1 MQEGTAILNAAEAER
16 LSRLRIMLAE
26 AQSRIA
32 DQSALGQHLAIVGAD
47 GVGEL
52 AIGLCAH
59 KRGVYRAFKPLPTTL
74 SALLEDLSAN
84 DAPGAQGFRELHAAR
99 NQAQHQGILP
109 APDQLPRWIDETA
122 SLSTFIVQRC
132 FDVELN
138 SVGSA
143 AAVKEERLARLL
155 NEAEEAIESGDTTLA
170 FKLSWQA
177 IQNGLAVFRR
187 HTGLGGES
195 SRRTPGREFNDL
207 RVIEDEIASI
217 SRQLELSIFASEA
230 GEWMWFEQRHGE
242 SANGLEPSIA
252 EARRGFVFALG
263 WVLRMESYVERHG
276 PDRWER
282 WNEHRA
288 PVTGL
293 PGGPHIRDV
302 ARGRRGLPQDEDE
315 WIFHL
320 TDVPVHENPDFS
332 WAIGVGAERSE
343 EVLFTHAY
351 LDRAGKMAVRAP
363 KGVAAKDL
371 ANSARLLVPLAKEIM
386 EERWAEDAKES
397 QRREEIASRFKTA
410 LSETG
415 LPLKDL
421 IVRPADR
428 GAGPL
433 VIWIELADVGTR
445 GRSWFGKC
453 LDECFDEHLEEY
465 ERRECQMGFAD
476 VVVPADWPPTKV
488 IAWMAQARKVANARD
503 KADEDERDA
512 ERAAEDELLYEIK
525 AQLDGK
531 TR

>member
-1 MQEGTAILNAAEAER
+1 MQEGTAILNAAETER

-32 DQSALGQHLAIVGAD
+32 DQSALGQHLAIIGAD

-52 AIGLCAH
+52 AIGICAH

-74 SALLEDLSAN
+74 SALLDDLSAN

-122 SLSTFIVQRC
+122 ALSTFLVRRC
-132 FDVELN
+132 FDVDLS

-143 AAVKEERLARLL
+143 AAVTEERLARLL
-155 NEAEEAIESGDTTLA
+155 NEAEEAIENGDTTLA
-170 FKLSWQA
+170 FRLSWQA
-177 IQNGLAVFRR
+177 IQDGLIVFRR

-195 SRRTPGREFNDL
+195 PRGALGREFNDFQA
-207 RVIEDEIASI
+207 IENEIVSI
-217 SRQLELSIFASEA
+217 SRQLELSLFASEA

-242 SANGLEPSIA
+242 SARGLEPSIS
-252 EARRGFVFALG
+252 EARRGFVFSLG
-263 WVLRMESYVERHG
+263 WVLRMESYVARHG

-282 WNEHRA
+282 WNRNRA

-315 WIFHL
+315 WIFQL
-320 TDVPVHENPDFS
+320 TDVPDHENPDFS
-332 WAIGVGAERSE
+332 WAIGVGVEQPA
-343 EVLFTHAY
+343 VLFTHAF
-351 LDRAGKMAVRAP
+351 LDRAGKMGVRAP
-363 KGVAAKDL
+363 KGVAAMEL
-371 ANSARLLVPLAKEIM
+371 ADAARLLIMVAKEIM
-386 EERWAEDAKES
+386 EERWAEDAAES
-397 QRREEIASRFKTA
+397 QRHEDLAAPFRTA
-410 LSETG
+410 LSEAG
-415 LPLKDL
+415 LPLKEL
-421 IVRPADR
+421 MVRPADR

-445 GRSWFGKC
+445 GTSWFGKC

-465 ERRECQMGFAD
+465 ERQKCEMGFAD
-476 VVVPADWPPTKV
+476 VVVPADWPAVEV
-488 IAWMAQARKVANARD
+488 IAWMAQARDMASARD
-503 KADEDERDA
+503 KADEDERSA
-512 ERAAEDELLYEIK
+512 ERAAEDKLLSEIE
-525 AQLDGK
+525 AQLGAAL
-531 TR
+531 